1 MLAYELRNTPSL
13 ARTYAMTVDNHKS
26 TYRLRLKS
34 ISSVDD
40 GGTYCQIV
48 QLRVKLR

>member
-1 MLAYELRNTPSL
+1 MLVYELRNTPTSL
-13 ARTYAMTVDNHKS
+13 ARTYVDNHKS

-40 GGTYCQIV
+40 GGTYCQI